1 MKKILTALVCVMF
14 LFSPGYAKEVKKV
27 GKSALQ
33 NKGSD
38 KWLNVE
44 IVNRERE
51 IIKNYYH
58 SNEGKYIKSKKSK
71 KSKKKKLPPGLR
83 KKIERGGDLPP
94 GWQKKVA
101 RGEVLDP
108 EVYKHAEPLPPDLI
122 EKLPPQPEDAE
133 FLRVKGKIIR
143 ILKATRTI
151 LDVFDI
157 DL

>member
-1 MKKILTALVCVMF
+1 MKKILTTLVCVMF
-14 LFSPGYAKEVKKV
+14 LFSPVYAKKVKKV

-44 IVNRERE
+44 IVTPERE

-58 SNEGKYIKSKKSK
+58 SNEGKYVKSKKGK

-108 EVYKHAEPLPPDLI
+108 EVYKHAEPLPPGLTR
-122 EKLPPQPEDAE
+122 KLPPQPEDTE
-133 FLRVKGKIIR
+133 LLRVEGKIIR
-143 ILKATRTI
+143 LYKATRTI